1 MLLYTALW
9 LCLIGPAISII
20 EPGIFF
26 FFSKK
31 RGFGKTLICFSKSNT
46 TPKYQYSNG
55 VLFKRG
61 FYPIPVKGSTSPIGL
76 LCKFYIIQVIFF
88 QNISLFVQL
97 PITFYT
103 KTLAM
108 LNLEHYFFFPNKNW
122 IKVWQYFKVHIFW
135 KGHKILWNLPLT
147 FDWHY
152 IGQKLGE
159 DFAKFCGLLRI
170 YEL

>member
-1 MLLYTALW
+1 MSVYCWKFHFLGQLSIYFGLN
-9 LCLIGPAISII
+9 AIIHCI
-20 EPGIFF
+20 MIMPNWTCNFHYRTWDFF
-26 FFSKK
+26 LFSKK

-88 QNISLFVQL
+88 QNISLFIQL

-108 LNLEHYFFFPNKNW
+108 LNLEHYFFHQ
-122 IKVWQYFKVHIFW
+122 IKT
-135 KGHKILWNLPLT
+135 G
-147 FDWHY
+147 
-152 IGQKLGE
+152 
-159 DFAKFCGLLRI
+159 
-170 YEL
+170 